1 MKIAEE
7 KTEENREVII
17 DKFLKNLEWIKNQN
31 PDKKD
36 LDIYSAFKNHIN
48 SSSSYMEVAK
58 KVIEEYTGDTYA

>member
-7 KTEENREVII
+7 KTEENRKVII

-36 LDIYSAFKNHIN
+36 LDIYSAFENHIN